1 MQNNQQRSSSTSTST
16 ATRMT
21 NADRW
26 SDSEGEEDDLP
37 AMRSADQKK
46 SQKRRKSAQDPFR
59 IWKEHFAT
67 ISTIISQPSS
77 SCNDGVRHTIDI
89 GGSSGSSS
97 SSGSD
102 GNGDNSSSSA
112 SGGSSSSSS
121 GDGGNGDNSS
131 SSTSGGS
138 SASSS
143 SSSSSLNGNNNCSDN
158 TATIGVRN
166 SCDFNSGG
174 GNTRRNSAE
183 SVKSNK
189 PRSTYN
195 DLKRKLKLKR

>member
-59 IWKEHFAT
+59 IWKEHFAAV
-67 ISTIISQPSS
+67 STIISQPSS

-97 SSGSD
+97 S
-102 GNGDNSSSSA
+102 
-112 SGGSSSSSS
+112 
-121 GDGGNGDNSS
+121 GDGGNGDNIS

-143 SSSSSLNGNNNCSDN
+143 SSSSSKNVNNNCSDN
-158 TATIGVRN
+158 TTTIGVRN
-166 SCDFNSGG
+166 SCDYNSGG